1 MSHIEL
7 RRMLRNLDSQDDL
20 RSWNSQNHQCM
31 VCTVNLREHEA
42 VYHAPLLSDLERLIY
57 TGDAIFNHFDE
68 VWPNLYLGDAW
79 IAKNKPLLHELGIT
93 HILNVAHGSFNVNTG
108 SDFYCDLPIY
118 YYGIEAYDDPCFDL
132 SPFFTPAASFI
143 KAGMDFL
150 GGKVLVNCG
159 MGISRAASIVIA
171 YLMIHENMSL
181 IDAIKVVTSK
191 RNINPNKG
199 FLEQLIEL
207 EKWLHQRRTQ
217 L

>member
-42 VYHAPLLSDLERLIY
+42 VYHAPLLSDLER
-57 TGDAIFNHFDE
+57 
-68 VWPNLYLGDAW
+68 W